1 MLQSI
6 REKFSGWILI
16 IIMLLLVVPFALFGI
31 NNYFQ
36 AQIDTYVAKVNDAE
50 IAPAQ
55 LQERLDLQRRQMR
68 QMLGQDADISFV
80 DTPDNKRRILD
91 SLIEEELRVQD
102 ARAAGIEVPASK
114 LQSEILAID
123 AFKPN
128 GSFDQDT
135 YVAVLRNMSMTP
147 AIFQE
152 RVLRDLTAREI
163 VLRVVLVSRLPP
175 FPKT

>member
-36 AQIDTYVAKVNDAE
+36 AQIDTFVAKVNDAE
-50 IAPAQ
+50 IAPSQ

-80 DTPDNKRRILD
+80 DTPDNKRRVLD
-91 SLIEEELRVQD
+91 SLIDEELRVQD
-102 ARAAGIEVPASK
+102 ARAAGIEIPASSWRESGR
-114 LQSEILAID
+114 LSGGEFLVRRRLAAGVSGD
-123 AFKPN
+123 RR
-128 GSFDQDT
+128 
-135 YVAVLRNMSMTP
+135 LR
-147 AIFQE
+147 
-152 RVLRDLTAREI
+152 RLRRHRKKSVRRRRRHGGRGLHGGE
-163 VLRVVLVSRLPP
+163 LH
-175 FPKT
+175 